1 MALVKLVSVPLQ
13 KSSAT
18 PGTGVSLCHF
28 PSLILS
34 AVCLLVHLF
43 VFKKCFPA
51 SGCGESQISANYQ
64 THWDREELQK
74 QGFFS
79 FFPSNKQKV

>member
-1 MALVKLVSVPLQ
+1 MALVELVSAPLQ

-18 PGTGVSLCHF
+18 LGAGVSLCHF

-43 VFKKCFPA
+43 VFKKGFPA
-51 SGCGESQISANYQ
+51 SGCGESWVSA
-64 THWDREELQK
+64 
-74 QGFFS
+74 S
-79 FFPSNKQKV
+79 C